1 MHDCVLPSDH
11 PAAVVPVMQD
21 SINRR
26 YSLMFLLDF
35 AHTYSDRQFL
45 FLTPQASLYV
55 ASGLADMDGHIAHKL
70 LGGLFATAAAHL
82 QVWLHVP
89 SWRLKWCWPEEPEQS
104 KGHWYHTGC
113 WLVRCEGRPSS

>member
-1 MHDCVLPSDH
+1 VHDCVLPSDH

-45 FLTPQASLYV
+45 FLTPQASLVCVWHPGWLTQKGVFISCLVDYFHLCGTV
-55 ASGLADMDGHIAHKL
+55 TSAAGLPPCAL
-70 LGGLFATAAAHL
+70 W
-82 QVWLHVP
+82 WLMC
-89 SWRLKWCWPEEPEQS
+89 CWAEEPVQT
-104 KGHWYHTGC
+104 KAT
-113 WLVRCEGRPSS
+113 